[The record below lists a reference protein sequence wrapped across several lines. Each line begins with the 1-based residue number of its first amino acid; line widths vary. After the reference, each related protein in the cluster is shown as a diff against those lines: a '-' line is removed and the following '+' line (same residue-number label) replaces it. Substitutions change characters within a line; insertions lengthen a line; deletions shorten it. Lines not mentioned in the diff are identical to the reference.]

1 MPQRK
6 KGKRKSEPKWK
17 IVKRAYKQIGFGENL
32 SEDALDFQCKQV
44 ASTIPREHK
53 TEQSIANYAI
63 HIWYWNQE
71 GCDQN
76 SAGMDLKHA
85 HKRLKGSLPGNSDE
99 ELEDKEVPLEEEELE
114 DKEVPLEEEDLDL
127 FDEEEESLPPKRAP
141 RRSKRKRKR
150 SPSPPTPDLSDPED
164 PLPPK
169 SKKRRRLRS
178 KIQSL
183 GGDEEDSGPP
193 DPFADEEEPGEARDK
208 PDPPNASL
216 AINGLDDDMFP
227 ELDDNEDEEKQ
238 PEEANSKPLENSAP
252 PTPKKR
258 NEQAPS
264 SPKHKEDDGFL
275 DSLFDTQEVEES
287 QELLPPASASIGD
300 TIPEETGENE
310 GENAAEDEAQ
320 SGADGGANVNTE
332 EPNWE
337 EKKVLLRYMDIQIK
351 QEDGGL
357 EKKWEEVV
365 VKETSIKEATTIR
378 RLKKKVIKHAKLRIH
393 GYDLFLRTPDG
404 RVKMS
409 DDGSTFSELD
419 TISDIRKTY
428 NINHI
433 EISIHYSIM
442 INFKLYAD
450 TLPQERKNE
459 NVFFHRKL
467 CFKETCSLDRI
478 ISMFDDYDVEDVWI
492 NGEPVDIEESRL
504 FSKDEVPEIILADGT
519 LDVPGLKEYV

>member
-1 MPQRK
+1 
-6 KGKRKSEPKWK
+6 
-17 IVKRAYKQIGFGENL
+17 
-32 SEDALDFQCKQV
+32 
-44 ASTIPREHK
+44 
-53 TEQSIANYAI
+53 
-63 HIWYWNQE
+63 
-71 GCDQN
+71 
-76 SAGMDLKHA
+76 
-85 HKRLKGSLPGNSDE
+85 
-99 ELEDKEVPLEEEELE
+99 
-114 DKEVPLEEEDLDL
+114 VPLEEEDLDL

-150 SPSPPTPDLSDPED
+150 SPSPPIPDLSDPED

-178 KIQSL
+178 KVQSL

-193 DPFADEEEPGEARDK
+193 DPFADEDEPGEARDK
-208 PDPPNASL
+208 PDPPNSSL
-216 AINGLDDDMFP
+216 AIDGLDDDMFP
-227 ELDDNEDEEKQ
+227 ELGDDEDEEKQ
-238 PEEANSKPLENSAP
+238 PEEANSKPLEDSAP
-252 PTPKKR
+252 PTPKKQNEEAPSSPKHKEDDGFLLTPKKQ

-264 SPKHKEDDGFL
+264 SPKQMEKEDDGFL

-310 GENAAEDEAQ
+310 GEEAAEDEVQ
-320 SGADGGANVNTE
+320 RGADGGANVNTE

-357 EKKWEEVV
+357 EKKWEEVRV
-365 VKETSIKEATTIR
+365 RENSIKEGTTIR
-378 RLKKKVIKHAKLRIH
+378 RLKKKVIKHAKLRMH
-393 GYDLFLRTPDG
+393 GYDLFLRTPNG
-404 RVKMS
+404 RVQMS
-409 DDGSTFSELD
+409 DDESTFSELD

-442 INFKLYAD
+442 IDFKLYAD
-450 TLPQERKNE
+450 TLPLEKNNE
-459 NVFFHRKL
+459 NVFFRRTL